1 MNPSSSECYIQ
12 IDLLQLIENFLS
24 AFNKY
29 KMPEHI
35 LDNLKR
41 NTFQYVFMEQQASS
55 IQFKSQYFKN
65 RNIGIS
71 LRKDSVD
78 KSGEILGI
86 YIFQTVFFLFE
97 KKSFDYSIEKSM

>member
-1 MNPSSSECYIQ
+1 M
-12 IDLLQLIENFLS
+12 
-24 AFNKY
+24 K
-29 KMPEHI
+29 
-35 LDNLKR
+35 
-41 NTFQYVFMEQQASS
+41 QQASS

-86 YIFQTVFFLFE
+86 YIFQTFPL
-97 KKSFDYSIEKSM
+97 KKVCDRKSRCQIVVKLISTC